1 MIDEVLDREREKA
14 LKLKL
19 SFDKRL
25 AELPKGTLTIREVK
39 GNKYCYFRY
48 REGQKIRT
56 VYAGPARNQDEYER
70 QIAEREK
77 IIEQIKE
84 LDYEIKRIDTMKTIR

>member
-1 MIDEVLDREREKA
+1 MIDSVLDKERAKA
-14 LKLKL
+14 FNLKINCE
-19 SFDKRL
+19 KRL

-48 REGQKIRT
+48 REGQKIKT
-56 VYAGPARNQDEYER
+56 VYAGPARNQEEYRRLIE
-70 QIAEREK
+70 EREK
-77 IIEQIKE
+77 IIEQIKS

>member
-1 MIDEVLDREREKA
+1 MIDSVLDKERAKA
-14 LKLKL
+14 FNLKIN
-19 SFDKRL
+19 FEKRL